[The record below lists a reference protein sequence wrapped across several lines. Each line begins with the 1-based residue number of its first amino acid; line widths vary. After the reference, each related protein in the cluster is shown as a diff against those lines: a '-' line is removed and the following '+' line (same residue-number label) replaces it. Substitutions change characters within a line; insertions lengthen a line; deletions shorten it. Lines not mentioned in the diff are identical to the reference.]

1 MKNGENSKFYR
12 KCPLRVCL
20 NSSSLK
26 KKNKT
31 IIIATFFS
39 LILLCVYSSFLTVPV
54 ISDETTTMANAAWLS
69 GYDWSWMVTALGG
82 YYYRFGQALLTVP
95 FFALLDDPGMI
106 YCLSMVLQSMIQAS
120 IVPIVYIICRR
131 HLSVESSKTAALL
144 GMAVCLIPS
153 MVLYTF
159 YYRGDFLL
167 GILPW
172 YVLLFFLE
180 TVKAVDEKRR
190 ARRIIYTVLTAF
202 FSVFSYTAH
211 TRGII
216 VIIALVLAII
226 FLRIFEKKKSL
237 HWGCLFLVLFFLFSL
252 DSEAGNIFKNALY
265 AIGGLNANAI
275 ESTDVG
281 AYFAIFTYDAIKDL
295 VMLCLSWLQTLVAS
309 TQGLVLIGIVAL
321 FSLFIKVWFTKSV
334 QITVNEKIATVFS
347 GLIFAGYYAAGA
359 LFFRGTYL
367 ALRTGELERRV
378 DRLLYDRYAIC
389 GAGMIIFLALYVL
402 CCKREW
408 FRMKEK
414 LISIIA
420 AVFIF
425 AVWIWKILPTAVKY
439 TGYIYNAIILNT
451 FNTISD
457 PAKILS
463 GEYFTR
469 EALLGISILGG
480 GLMLIILVISLW
492 KNKRCPY
499 VILAVVLLSDLL
511 LIHVNYIKVRKASN
525 DYVAEA
531 TREVVDFMQEF
542 EDEITDSYPYV
553 LKGSLSGIRIQFY
566 QSQLMNYKM
575 FGKRQEEQLGQDNYF
590 IISDH
595 DDIDL
600 TWFEDDYYLF
610 EDFDYENAEYDIVYV
625 KGEKLMREMER
636 LGYEMVEYV
645 PQEEKA

>member
-1 MKNGENSKFYR
+1 MRKENSG
-12 KCPLRVCL
+12 LA
-20 NSSSLK
+20 
-26 KKNKT
+26 
-31 IIIATFFS
+31 IG
-39 LILLCVYSSFLTVPV
+39 ILLAFLIMCVYSSLLTVPV

-69 GYDWSWMVTALGG
+69 GYDWSWMVAALGG
-82 YYYRFGQALLTVP
+82 IYYRFGQTLLTLP
-95 FFALLDDPGMI
+95 FFAFFDDPNMI
-106 YCLSMVLQSMIQAS
+106 YRLSMILQSALQVS
-120 IVPIVYIICRR
+120 IIPVIYIICRR
-131 HLSVESSKTAALL
+131 YLLVKSQKSALLL

-167 GILPW
+167 GVLPW
-172 YVLLFFLE
+172 YVLLCFLE
-180 TVKAVDEKRR
+180 TVKAVEENRKVRR
-190 ARRIIYTVLTAF
+190 VVFSFLAVF

-216 VIIALVLAII
+216 VIIALVLAA
-226 FLRIFEKKKSL
+226 FFFRLFEKKKSL
-237 HWGCLFLVLFFLFSL
+237 HWGTIFIVAAMLFLI
-252 DSEAGNIFKNALY
+252 DSKTGNILKDALY
-265 AIGGLNANAI
+265 SISGLNANAL
-275 ESTDVG
+275 ESTDVTW
-281 AYFAIFTYDAIKDL
+281 YFSIFNYDTIKDL
-295 VMLCLSWLQTLVAS
+295 VMLCLSWLQTLIAS
-309 TQGLVLIGIVAL
+309 TDGLVLIGVVAF
-321 FSLFIKVWFTKSV
+321 FSLFVKTWFTKSI
-334 QITVNEKIATVFS
+334 QITVNEKIVIVFS

-402 CCKREW
+402 CRKREW
-408 FRMKEK
+408 FRLKEK

-420 AVFIF
+420 AALIF

-542 EDEITDSYPYV
+542 EDEITECYPYI

>member
-1 MKNGENSKFYR
+1 MR
-12 KCPLRVCL
+12 KYV
-20 NSSSLK
+20 LK
-26 KKNKT
+26 QRNVVLIVG
-31 IIIATFFS
+31 IIFTF
-39 LILLCVYSSFLTVPV
+39 LIFCAYSCFLTVPV

-82 YYYRFGQALLTVP
+82 YYYRFGQALLTLP
-95 FFALLDDPGMI
+95 FFALLDDPDVI
-106 YCLSMVLQSMIQAS
+106 YRLSMVLQSAIQVS
-120 IVPIVYIICRR
+120 IIPVVYVICRR
-131 HLSVESSKTAALL
+131 HLSVKSQKTALLL
-144 GMAVCLIPS
+144 GMAVCLVPS

-167 GILPW
+167 GVLPW

-180 TVKAVDEKRR
+180 TVKAAEEKRR
-190 ARRIIYTVLTAF
+190 LSRILYTMLAAF

-216 VIIALVLAII
+216 VIIALVLAAAFLKII
-226 FLRIFEKKKSL
+226 EKKNSL
-237 HWGCLFLVLFFLFSL
+237 HWGSLFIAAIIFILI
-252 DSEAGNIFKNALY
+252 DSKTGNIFKNALY
-265 AIGGLNANAI
+265 SIGGLNANAI
-275 ESTDVG
+275 ETTNVSS
-281 AYFAIFTYDAIKDL
+281 YFAIFSFDAIKDL
-295 VMLCLSWLQTLVAS
+295 VMLCLSWLQTLAAS
-309 TQGLVLIGIVAL
+309 TQGLVLIGIVAF
-321 FSLFIKVWFTKSV
+321 FSLFIKVWFTKSI
-334 QITVNEKIATVFS
+334 QITVNEKIVTVFS

-408 FRMKEK
+408 FRLKEK

-420 AVFIF
+420 AALIF

-511 LIHVNYIKVRKASN
+511 LIHVNYIKVRIASN

-542 EDEITDSYPYV
+542 EDEITERYPYI

-600 TWFEDDYYLF
+600 TWYEDDYYLF
-610 EDFDYENAEYDIVYV
+610 EEFDYENAEYDIVYV
-625 KGEKLMREMER
+625 KGEKLMREMES

-645 PQEEKA
+645 PQEEQE

>member
-1 MKNGENSKFYR
+1 MK
-12 KCPLRVCL
+12 VC
-20 NSSSLK
+20 SA
-26 KKNKT
+26 KKNVLPLFGT
-31 IIIATFFS
+31 LFTFLFLS
-39 LILLCVYSSFLTVPV
+39 LYAAFLKVPV
-54 ISDETTTMANAAWLS
+54 ISDETTTMANVAWLS
-69 GYDWSWMVTALGG
+69 GYDWSWMVAALGG
-82 YYYRFGQALLTVP
+82 YYYRFGQALLTLP
-95 FFALLDDPGMI
+95 FFALFDNPDMI
-106 YCLSMVLQSMIQAS
+106 YRLSMVLQSAIQVS
-120 IVPIVYIICRR
+120 IIPIVYIICRR
-131 HLSVESSKTAALL
+131 HLLVKSQKTALLL
-144 GMAVCLIPS
+144 GMTVCLVPS

-167 GILPW
+167 GVLPW

-180 TVKAVDEKRR
+180 TVKAAEEKRR
-190 ARRIIYTVLTAF
+190 LSRILYTMLAVF

-216 VIIALVLAII
+216 VIIALVLAAA
-226 FLRIFEKKKSL
+226 FFKIFEKKPSL
-237 HWGCLFLVLFFLFSL
+237 HWGSLFIAAIIFILI
-252 DSEAGNIFKNALY
+252 DSKTGNIFKNALY
-265 AIGGLNANAI
+265 SIGGLNANAI
-275 ESTDVG
+275 ETTNVSS
-281 AYFAIFTYDAIKDL
+281 YFAIFSFDAIKDL
-295 VMLCLSWLQTLVAS
+295 VMLCLSWFQTLVAS
-309 TQGLVLIGIVAL
+309 TQGLVLIGIVAF

-334 QITVNEKIATVFS
+334 QITVNEKIVTVFS

-359 LFFRGTYL
+359 LFFKGTYL

-408 FRMKEK
+408 FRLKEK

-420 AVFIF
+420 AALIF

-457 PAKILS
+457 PAKILF

-525 DYVAEA
+525 DYVVEA
-531 TREVVDFMQEF
+531 TGEVVDFMQEF
-542 EDEITDSYPYV
+542 EAEITERYPYI

-600 TWFEDDYYLF
+600 AWYEDDYYLF
-610 EDFDYENAEYDIVYV
+610 EDFDYESAEYDIVYV
-625 KGEKLMREMER
+625 KGEELMKEMEKC
-636 LGYEMVEYV
+636 GYKMYKYI
-645 PQEEKA
+645 PD

>member
-1 MKNGENSKFYR
+1 MRKYVLEQRNGV
-12 KCPLRVCL
+12 LIVG
-20 NSSSLK
+20 
-26 KKNKT
+26 
-31 IIIATFFS
+31 IIFTF
-39 LILLCVYSSFLTVPV
+39 LILCAYSWFLIVPV
-54 ISDETTTMANAAWLS
+54 ISDETTTMANAAWIA
-69 GYDWSWMVTALGG
+69 GYDWSWMVAALGG
-82 YYYRFGQALLTVP
+82 YYYRFGQALLSLP
-95 FFALLDDPGMI
+95 FFSLLDDPDMI
-106 YCLSMVLQSMIQAS
+106 YRLSMILQSLIQTS
-120 IVPIVYIICRR
+120 VVPVVYIICRR
-131 HLSVESSKTAALL
+131 HLLVKSQKMALL
-144 GMAVCLIPS
+144 LGIAVCLIPS

-167 GILPW
+167 GVLPW
-172 YVLLFFLE
+172 YVLLCFLE
-180 TVKAVDEKRR
+180 TVKAVEENQKV
-190 ARRIIYTVLTAF
+190 RRIGFSFLAVF

-216 VIIALVLAII
+216 VIIALVLVTV
-226 FLRIFEKKKSL
+226 FFRLFEKKKSL
-237 HWGCLFLVLFFLFSL
+237 HWGIIFIVAAMLFLI
-252 DSEAGNIFKNALY
+252 DSRTGNILKDAVY
-265 AIGGLNANAI
+265 SISGLNANAL
-275 ESTDVG
+275 ESTDVSW
-281 AYFAIFTYDAIKDL
+281 YFSIFNYDAIKDL
-295 VMLCLSWLQTLVAS
+295 VMLCLSWLQTLIVS
-309 TQGLVLIGIVAL
+309 TDGLVLIGIIAF
-321 FSLFIKVWFTKSV
+321 FSLFIKVWFTKSI
-334 QITVNEKIATVFS
+334 QITVNEKIVTVFS

-408 FRMKEK
+408 FRLKEK

-420 AVFIF
+420 AALIF

-439 TGYIYNAIILNT
+439 TGYIYNAIILNM

-531 TREVVDFMQEF
+531 TGEVVDFMQEF
-542 EDEITDSYPYV
+542 EDEITECYPYI

-600 TWFEDDYYLF
+600 TWYEDDYYLF

-625 KGEKLMREMER
+625 KGEKLMREMES

-645 PQEEKA
+645 PQEEQE

>member
-1 MKNGENSKFYR
+1 MRKENSG
-12 KCPLRVCL
+12 LA
-20 NSSSLK
+20 
-26 KKNKT
+26 
-31 IIIATFFS
+31 IG
-39 LILLCVYSSFLTVPV
+39 ILLAFLIMCVYSSLLTVPV

-69 GYDWSWMVTALGG
+69 GYDWSWMVAALGG
-82 YYYRFGQALLTVP
+82 IYYRFGQTLLTLP
-95 FFALLDDPGMI
+95 FFAFFDDPNMI
-106 YCLSMVLQSMIQAS
+106 YRLSMILQSALQVS
-120 IVPIVYIICRR
+120 IIPVIYIICRR
-131 HLSVESSKTAALL
+131 YLLVKSQKSALLL

-167 GILPW
+167 GVLPW
-172 YVLLFFLE
+172 YVLLCFLE
-180 TVKAVDEKRR
+180 TVKAVEENRKVRR
-190 ARRIIYTVLTAF
+190 VVFSFLAVF

-216 VIIALVLAII
+216 VIIALVLAA
-226 FLRIFEKKKSL
+226 FFFRLFEKKKSL
-237 HWGCLFLVLFFLFSL
+237 HWGTIFIVAAMLFLI
-252 DSEAGNIFKNALY
+252 DSKTGNILKDALY
-265 AIGGLNANAI
+265 SISGLNANAL
-275 ESTDVG
+275 ESTDVTW
-281 AYFAIFTYDAIKDL
+281 YFSIFNYDTIKDL
-295 VMLCLSWLQTLVAS
+295 VMLCLSWLQTLIAS
-309 TQGLVLIGIVAL
+309 TDGLVLIGVVAF
-321 FSLFIKVWFTKSV
+321 FSLFVKTWFTKSI
-334 QITVNEKIATVFS
+334 QITENEKIVIVFS

-402 CCKREW
+402 CRKREW
-408 FRMKEK
+408 FRLKEK

-420 AVFIF
+420 AALIF

>member
-1 MKNGENSKFYR
+1 MTYFMMKNR
-12 KCPLRVCL
+12 KRGL
-20 NSSSLK
+20 
-26 KKNKT
+26 
-31 IIIATFFS
+31 IIVTVFS
-39 LILLCVYSSFLTVPV
+39 FLLLSIYSSFLTVPV
-54 ISDETTTMANAAWLS
+54 ISDETTTMANAAWFS

-82 YYYRFGQALLTVP
+82 YYYRFGQALLTLP
-95 FFALLDDPGMI
+95 FFALFDNPDVI
-106 YCLSMVLQSMIQAS
+106 YRLSMVLQSAIQVS
-120 IVPIVYIICRR
+120 IIPVVYVICRR
-131 HLSVESSKTAALL
+131 HLSVKSQKKALLL
-144 GMAVCLIPS
+144 GMAVCLVPS
-153 MVLYTF
+153 MVLYTL

-167 GILPW
+167 GVLPW

-180 TVKAVDEKRR
+180 TVKAAEEKRR
-190 ARRIIYTVLTAF
+190 LSRILYTMLAVF

-216 VIIALVLAII
+216 VIIALVLAAA
-226 FLRIFEKKKSL
+226 FLKIFEKKNSL
-237 HWGCLFLVLFFLFSL
+237 HWGSLFIAAIIFILI
-252 DSEAGNIFKNALY
+252 DSKTGNIFKNALY
-265 AIGGLNANAI
+265 SIGGLNANAI
-275 ESTDVG
+275 ETTNVSS
-281 AYFAIFTYDAIKDL
+281 YFAIFSFDAIKDL

-309 TQGLVLIGIVAL
+309 TQGLVLIGIVTF
-321 FSLFIKVWFTKSV
+321 FSLFIKVWFTKSI
-334 QITVNEKIATVFS
+334 QITVNEKIVTVFS

-402 CCKREW
+402 CCKRGW
-408 FRMKEK
+408 FRLKEK

-420 AVFIF
+420 AALIF

-531 TREVVDFMQEF
+531 TGEVVDFMQEF
-542 EDEITDSYPYV
+542 EDEITERYPYI

-600 TWFEDDYYLF
+600 TWYEDDYYLF
-610 EDFDYENAEYDIVYV
+610 EEFDYENAEYDIVYV
-625 KGEKLMREMER
+625 KGEKLMREMES

-645 PQEEKA
+645 PQEEQE

>member
-1 MKNGENSKFYR
+1 MRKENSG
-12 KCPLRVCL
+12 LA
-20 NSSSLK
+20 
-26 KKNKT
+26 
-31 IIIATFFS
+31 IG
-39 LILLCVYSSFLTVPV
+39 ILLAFLIMCVYSSLLTVPV

-69 GYDWSWMVTALGG
+69 GYDWSWMVAALGG
-82 YYYRFGQALLTVP
+82 IYYRFGQTLLTLP
-95 FFALLDDPGMI
+95 FFAFFDDPNMI
-106 YCLSMVLQSMIQAS
+106 YRLSMILQSALQVS
-120 IVPIVYIICRR
+120 IIPVIYIICRR
-131 HLSVESSKTAALL
+131 YLLVKSQKSALLL

-167 GILPW
+167 GVLPW
-172 YVLLFFLE
+172 YVLLCFLE
-180 TVKAVDEKRR
+180 TVKAVEENRKVRR
-190 ARRIIYTVLTAF
+190 VVFSFLAVF

-216 VIIALVLAII
+216 VIIALVLAA
-226 FLRIFEKKKSL
+226 FFFRLFEKKKSL
-237 HWGCLFLVLFFLFSL
+237 HWGTIFIVAAMLFLI
-252 DSEAGNIFKNALY
+252 DSKTGNILKDALY
-265 AIGGLNANAI
+265 SISGLNANAL
-275 ESTDVG
+275 ESTDVTW
-281 AYFAIFTYDAIKDL
+281 YFSIFNYDTIKDL
-295 VMLCLSWLQTLVAS
+295 VMLCLSWLQTLIAS
-309 TQGLVLIGIVAL
+309 TDGLVLIGVVAF
-321 FSLFIKVWFTKSV
+321 FSLFVKTWFTKSI
-334 QITVNEKIATVFS
+334 QITENEKIVIVFS

-402 CCKREW
+402 CRKREW
-408 FRMKEK
+408 FRLKEK

-420 AVFIF
+420 AALIF

-645 PQEEKA
+645 PQQEKA

>member
-1 MKNGENSKFYR
+1 MRKENSG
-12 KCPLRVCL
+12 LA
-20 NSSSLK
+20 
-26 KKNKT
+26 
-31 IIIATFFS
+31 IG
-39 LILLCVYSSFLTVPV
+39 ILLAFLIMCVYSSLLTVPV

-69 GYDWSWMVTALGG
+69 GYDWSWMVAALGG
-82 YYYRFGQALLTVP
+82 IYYRFGQTLLTLP
-95 FFALLDDPGMI
+95 FFAFFDDPNMI
-106 YCLSMVLQSMIQAS
+106 YRLSMILQSALQVS
-120 IVPIVYIICRR
+120 IIPVIYIICRR
-131 HLSVESSKTAALL
+131 YLLVKSQKSALLL

-167 GILPW
+167 GVLPW
-172 YVLLFFLE
+172 YVLLCFLE
-180 TVKAVDEKRR
+180 TVKAVEENRKVRR
-190 ARRIIYTVLTAF
+190 VVFSFLAVF

-216 VIIALVLAII
+216 VIIALVLAA
-226 FLRIFEKKKSL
+226 FFFRLFEKKKSL
-237 HWGCLFLVLFFLFSL
+237 HWGTIFIVAAMLFLI
-252 DSEAGNIFKNALY
+252 DSKTGNILKDALY
-265 AIGGLNANAI
+265 SISGLNANAL
-275 ESTDVG
+275 ESTDVTW
-281 AYFAIFTYDAIKDL
+281 YFSIFNYDTIKDL
-295 VMLCLSWLQTLVAS
+295 VMLCLSWLQTLIAS
-309 TQGLVLIGIVAL
+309 TDGLVLIGVVAF
-321 FSLFIKVWFTKSV
+321 FSLFVKTWFTKSI
-334 QITVNEKIATVFS
+334 QITVNEKIVIVFS

-402 CCKREW
+402 CRKREW
-408 FRMKEK
+408 FRLKEK

-420 AVFIF
+420 AALIF

-625 KGEKLMREMER
+625 KGEKLMREMES